1 MKNKIFTSITFFIIF
16 LFFYLLLGIWGIFQI
31 KKNEKILFD
40 TKDKLDFHKRYSEK
54 IHHLRD
60 VNSWSEKN
68 EYLFSIVSYDKNNL
82 NTVLLQGDSWIE
94 SISKISESEKLLQ
107 EFSKKNKFNIYNAG
121 VASFAPSVMHVQYK
135 ILKDEFN
142 IEPNILVIYI
152 DQTDIGDEYCRYR
165 HNKVYSTKDKLL
177 YVDRERNI
185 KAVFDY
191 RKIYEY
197 SDLKFQGKFK
207 TLLKFPFIKTKY
219 FVERNV
225 YLLDQIIKNGFENRD
240 IKKCSFREIKKELDT
255 YNIDSDRNFK
265 KSLKEY
271 LIFLKGEIYIKDILI
286 VSFPHLNHQKQ
297 IYKVN
302 VSDFIDQVLIN
313 HDDKRI
319 NHLNLSLLNFNM
331 EKVKKMY
338 KKGDPASHL
347 NDEYHT
353 SLFIKKILN
362 ELK

>member
-1 MKNKIFTSITFFIIF
+1 MKNKIFTSITLAIIF
-16 LFFYLLLGIWGIFQI
+16 LFFYLLFGIWGVFQI
-31 KKNEKILFD
+31 IKNDKILFNSR
-40 TKDKLDFHKRYSEK
+40 DKLNFHRKYSEK

-60 VNSWSEKN
+60 VNSWSKKN
-68 EYLFSIVSYDKNNL
+68 EYLFSIVGYDKDYF

-94 SISKISESEKLLQ
+94 SISKIPDSEKLLQ
-107 EFSKKNKFNIYNAG
+107 EFSKKKKFNIYNAG
-121 VASFAPSVMHVQYK
+121 IASFAPSVMHIQYK

-142 IEPNILVIYI
+142 IKPNILIIYI

-165 HNKVYSTKDKLL
+165 HNKVYSSKDKLL
-177 YVDRERNI
+177 YIDRERNT

-219 FVERNV
+219 FVERNI
-225 YLLDQIIKNGFENRD
+225 YLLEQIIENGFKNRD
-240 IKKCSFREIKKELDT
+240 IKKCSFVEIKKELSS
-255 YNIDSDRNFK
+255 YNVESDKNFK

-271 LIFLKGEIYIKDILI
+271 LIFLKGEIYLQHILI
-286 VSFPHLNHQKQ
+286 VSFPHLNHHRQ
-297 IYKVN
+297 IYRVN
-302 VSDFIDQVLIN
+302 VSDYINKVLLN
-313 HDDKRI
+313 HDDERI
-319 NHLNLSLLNFNM
+319 NHLNLSLVNFNA
-331 EKVKKMY
+331 EKIEKMY

-353 SLFIKKILN
+353 NLFLKKILN

>member
-1 MKNKIFTSITFFIIF
+1 MKNKIFISITFFIIF

-40 TKDKLDFHKRYSEK
+40 TKDKLDFHRKYSEK

-60 VNSWSEKN
+60 VNSWSKKN
-68 EYLFSIVSYDKNNL
+68 EYLFSIVSYDKDNL

-121 VASFAPSVMHVQYK
+121 IASFAPSVMHVQYK

-177 YVDRERNI
+177 YIDRERNI

-207 TLLKFPFIKTKY
+207 ILIKFPFIKTKY

-225 YLLDQIIKNGFENRD
+225 YLLNQIINNGFKNRD

-255 YNIDSDRNFK
+255 YNIDSDKNFK

-271 LIFLKGEIYIKDILI
+271 LNFLKEEIYIKDILI

-302 VSDFIDQVLIN
+302 VSDYIDQVLLN

-331 EKVKKMY
+331 EKIKKMY